1 MSTPSTVLDRGSG
14 RKTFPTLPL
23 SINGWIGGGLTIVAA
38 GNCRSCGGDGGW
50 YEEEDRGKRWVTCS
64 LCNGSGEV

>member
-1 MSTPSTVLDRGSG
+1 MANLTITLDDRGSG
-14 RKTFPTLPL
+14 RKSLPTY
-23 SINGWIGGGLTIVAA
+23 GWLGHGLNIVAA